1 MVFSETQ
8 ARGIWIPLQE
18 NQTLHT
24 QTAMSSDVPHIRGR
38 PGAVLHGTIT
48 PSVAYGHNCLIT
60 ALHARSGTSMA
71 RSEKTSHAQSSLQ
84 AFSPS
89 VIVNDG
95 DRSFKF
101 DTGLDL

>member
-24 QTAMSSDVPHIRGR
+24 QTAMSSDAPHIRGR
-38 PGAVLHGTIT
+38 PGAVLHGAST

-60 ALHARSGTSMA
+60 GLHATSRTWMA
-71 RSEKTSHAQSSLQ
+71 RSEKTSHA
-84 AFSPS
+84 
-89 VIVNDG
+89 
-95 DRSFKF
+95 
-101 DTGLDL
+101 